1 MKNVDYPITE
11 KNYLGKV
18 EHVVPQIGYITQ
30 ILQPPINYIIIAVI
44 IGVMVIKQLSKKKKK
59 PEFQN
64 TEESTKTDQTK
75 LDTINDVK
83 LDSEYVKESESIDTE
98 YTTTPEPELTP
109 RHVNESESLDDP
121 SKNIKDDS
129 EEK

>member
-1 MKNVDYPITE
+1 MDC
-11 KNYLGKV
+11 
-18 EHVVPQIGYITQ
+18 
-30 ILQPPINYIIIAVI
+30 IALIQKYYQNKKWQWFWCLPV
-44 IGVMVIKQLSKKKKK
+44 SKKKKK

>member
-1 MKNVDYPITE
+1 MYRN
-11 KNYLGKV
+11 
-18 EHVVPQIGYITQ
+18 
-30 ILQPPINYIIIAVI
+30 
-44 IGVMVIKQLSKKKKK
+44 
-59 PEFQN
+59 
-64 TEESTKTDQTK
+64 
-75 LDTINDVK
+75 
-83 LDSEYVKESESIDTE
+83 ESIDTE

>member
-1 MKNVDYPITE
+1 MKEDPKIIQTKGDNNPRSMKNVDYPITE

-83 LDSEYVKESESIDTE
+83 LDSEYVKESESIDDE
-98 YTTTPEPELTP
+98 YTK
-109 RHVNESESLDDP
+109 S
-121 SKNIKDDS
+121 KDDS
-129 EEK
+129 VEK